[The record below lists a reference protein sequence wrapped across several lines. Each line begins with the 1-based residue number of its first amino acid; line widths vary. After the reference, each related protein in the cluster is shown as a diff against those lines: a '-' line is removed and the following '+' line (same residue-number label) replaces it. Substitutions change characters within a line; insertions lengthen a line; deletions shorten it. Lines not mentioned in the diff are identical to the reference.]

1 MKLTHNEYNSRT
13 TRRPRYVVID
23 GNRRLA
29 AAGIAGLTELRIDV
43 NDSLAASAA
52 DMLEGALVAGEPAT

>member
-1 MKLTHNEYNSRT
+1 M
-13 TRRPRYVVID
+13 VID